1 MNILVVGIGYVGLAN
16 AIVFSKSYNVLLAD
30 ISKEK
35 IKSINDN
42 LSPIQDDLI
51 NSFFKKN
58 PNKLKAIDINSLK
71 SCEEFDY
78 VIIAVSTN
86 YKEEI
91 NFFDTSNIE
100 KVLENL
106 ISKKL
111 RATVII
117 KSTIPIGYTEKLKKQ
132 FQYKNIIF
140 SPEFLREGYA
150 LYDSLNPSRIIIGD
164 KSSLGKEIG
173 ELFYKNIDS
182 KDVKV
187 FYMDSKEAESVK
199 LFSNTYLAMRVSFF
213 NEVDSYARV
222 YNLNVADIIKGVCA
236 DPRIG
241 NYYNNPSFGY
251 GGYCLPKDTKQ
262 LLASFKEVPNCLISS
277 IVESNIIRKQFI
289 AKLIVKNNV
298 KIIGIYRLIMK
309 HKSDNFR
316 SSVIFDIMQF
326 IKEYDKNINFI
337 IYEPLI
343 NERKFENI
351 RIENN
356 LNRFLS
362 SVDLVVANRLEENL
376 LGVKNKVFSSDLFL
390 TDC

>member
-16 AIVFSKSYNVLLAD
+16 AIVFSKNYDVVLAD
-30 ISKEK
+30 INKEK
-35 IKSINDN
+35 IKSINN
-42 LSPIQDDLI
+42 NQSPIQDDLI
-51 NSFFKKN
+51 KIFFQEN
-58 PNKLKAIDINSLK
+58 PNKLKAVDINSLK

-117 KSTIPIGYTEKLKKQ
+117 KSTIPIGYTEKLKEN
-132 FQYKNIIF
+132 FQYQNIVF

-150 LYDSLNPSRIIIGD
+150 LYDSLNPSRIIIGN
-164 KSSLGKEIG
+164 KESLGKKIG
-173 ELFYKNIDS
+173 ELFYKNIDA
-182 KDVKV
+182 KNVKV
-187 FYMDSKEAESVK
+187 FYMDSNEAESVK
-199 LFSNTYLAMRVSFF
+199 LFSNAYLAMRVGFF
-213 NEVDSYARV
+213 NEIDSYARV
-222 YNLNVADIIKGVCA
+222 HRLNTLDIIKGICA

-262 LLASFKEVPNCLISS
+262 LLASFEGVPNSLIGS
-277 IVESNIIRKQFI
+277 IVESNAIRKQFI
-289 AKLIVKNNV
+289 AKLIAKSDV

-309 HKSDNFR
+309 HNSDNFR
-316 SSVIFDIMQF
+316 SSVIFDIMNF
-326 IKEYDKNINFI
+326 IKEYNKNINFI

-343 NERKFENI
+343 NSREFENI

-356 LNRFLS
+356 LGNFLN
-362 SVDLVVANRLEENL
+362 SVDLIVANRLEEKL
-376 LGVKNKVFSSDLFL
+376 LKVKDKVFSSDLFL